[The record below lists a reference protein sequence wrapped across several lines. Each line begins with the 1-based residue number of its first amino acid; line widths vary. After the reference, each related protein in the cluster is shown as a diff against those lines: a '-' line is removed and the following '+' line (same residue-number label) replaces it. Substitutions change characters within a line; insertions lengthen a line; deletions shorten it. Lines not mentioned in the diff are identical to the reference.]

1 MSKRRLFGQ
10 VLLAGLLTI
19 TASSRCLYAQ
29 STSAT
34 ILGTVADDSGAAIP
48 DATVTVKNLGTGQ
61 ERVVKSDGSG
71 AYNVSNLQIGHYSI
85 TVAHEGFAQVQIPDT
100 ELQVAQRATINPVLH
115 VGAISSKIEVIAL
128 QSPLLNEA
136 SSSVGQV
143 IDTQTVQNVPLNG
156 RSFWQLTQLTPGV
169 SFIPGGQNIAPGGT
183 SIRASAV
190 NVNVNGL
197 SPSWTGWYL
206 DGSNIT
212 ETQLGGTLISP
223 NVDALQEFKVE
234 SSNMPADYGHSP
246 TIVNATLKSG
256 TNSLHGSA
264 FEFVRNNAFD
274 AKNYFYQPPTG
285 STRRNQPIH
294 RNQFGVTLGGPIVKD
309 HTFFFVD
316 LQSTLYRLGQVFDNI
331 VPSTAMLGGNFQG
344 VVPVLKDPV
353 LIAQGAKCVNV
364 GDPGCFPNNTIPSNR
379 ISSQAS
385 YFLKYIPVANQ
396 LRGTVS
402 HALLT
407 NNLKQQLDLGDIRVD
422 QTLFSKDHLMG
433 RYSITDNHE
442 TDPNA
447 FPLLG
452 GFPLR
457 SRGQNVVLRETH
469 IFSPK
474 WLMES
479 QFSYYRSAFFFTSS
493 LQGQDINTAAGI
505 QGVEGLSPP
514 QYYGLPT
521 ITISNYAGFNGQ
533 SGSNAYPKQNKIR
546 SWQYVEHA
554 TYSSGKHEVRFG
566 YENFHNLNTYI
577 SGSNSLG
584 TFGFSNAY
592 SGDNFADFLLG
603 LPASGSRSYFRSR
616 WGDYGNYQAM
626 YVQDDYKASSKLTIN
641 AGFRWEINPFYHGV
655 KGQVTGF
662 NPANGKIVIPDDF
675 SMQAQ
680 PGTATLYPLFSDR
693 IQTTSSLGLPTT
705 IRPTAGVNLGP
716 RLGIAY
722 SGVKDTVFRAAYGIF
737 YIFPDNNA
745 INNTQNVV
753 PFVASQTVNNTK
765 PTSTLTF
772 GNFYSSQPIVA
783 PNTSGAVCSFGFV
796 ANSCSQPTVSSM
808 TLHTKNTYVQEYNL
822 AIQHQF
828 GPKLS
833 LDVAYVGNRTLHIV
847 QPFQVN
853 DPFPST
859 SLLSIQTRRP
869 LPQWGTISLS
879 EYAGNANYNALQTKL
894 ETRALSG
901 ATILVSYTYGRCLTD
916 GTFNGLTREASGGYR
931 YYGLCNYDLQNNL
944 VMSGVY
950 DLPFGRGKKMLSSA
964 SGLVQGLVGNWGL
977 SGVGTLQSG
986 LPFTLT
992 VSGDPANT
1000 GLGSQRPNVSG
1011 TPPLI
1016 RRPNCWFYDPANPLC
1031 PAGGTNVFST
1041 VTPGTYGNGG
1051 TNTVRADGLVQFDL
1065 SVLKSFHFTETRSL
1079 EFRGSFFN
1087 VFNHTTFATPVTNV
1101 DTSSAGQ
1108 ITSTLNAAR
1117 SIELAGKIY
1126 F

>member
-1 MSKRRLFGQ
+1 MSKHQLLFR
-10 VLLAGLLTI
+10 VLLAVTLTLSG
-19 TASSRCLYAQ
+19 TSRILHAQ
-29 STSAT
+29 STTGT
-34 ILGTVADDSGAAIP
+34 ILGTVSDDSGAAIP
-48 DATVTVKNLGTGQ
+48 DATITVKSLGTGQ
-61 ERVVKSDGSG
+61 ERVVKTDGSG
-71 AYNVSNLQIGHYSI
+71 VYNVSNLQVGHYS
-85 TVAHEGFAQVQIPDT
+85 VAVVHEGFAPILIADT

-115 VGAISSKIEVIAL
+115 IGAVSAKVEVVAS
-128 QSPLLNEA
+128 QTPLLNEA

-169 SFIPGGQNIAPGGT
+169 SFIQGGQNIAAGGT

-256 TNSLHGSA
+256 SNSFHGTLY
-264 FEFVRNNAFD
+264 EFLRNNALD
-274 AKNYFYQPPTG
+274 AKNYFYVPPAG
-285 STRRNQPIH
+285 STRRNQPLH
-294 RNQFGVTLGGPIVKD
+294 RNQFGFAVGGPIVPN
-309 HTFFFVD
+309 HTFFFID
-316 LQSTLYRLGQVFDNI
+316 IQSTLYRLGQNFDNI
-331 VPSTAMLGGNFQG
+331 VPSAAMRMGNYQG
-344 VVPVLKDPV
+344 SGITLKDP
-353 LIAQGAKCVNV
+353 LTGL
-364 GDPGCFPNNTIPSNR
+364 PFTNNTIPTSR
-379 ISSQAS
+379 ISPQAA
-385 YFLKYIPVANQ
+385 YFLKFMPAANQ
-396 LRGTVS
+396 VRGSVS
-402 HALLT
+402 HAVLT
-407 NNLKQQLDLGDIRVD
+407 NSLKQQLDVGDIRID
-422 QTLFSKDHLMG
+422 QSLFAKDHLMG
-433 RYSITDNHE
+433 RYSISDNHE

-474 WLMES
+474 WLAET
-479 QFSYYRSAFFFTSS
+479 QFSYYRSVFFFTSS

-521 ITISNYAGFNGQ
+521 LTISNYTGFNGQ
-533 SGSNAYPKQNKIR
+533 SGSNSYPKQNKIR
-546 SWQYVEHA
+546 SWQYVERV
-554 TYSSGKHEVRFG
+554 TYSSGKHELRFG

-584 TFGFSNAY
+584 TLGFSNSY

-603 LPASGSRSYFRSR
+603 YPASGSRSYFRSL

-626 YVQDDYKASSKLTIN
+626 YVQDNYRAASNLTIN
-641 AGFRWEINPFYHGV
+641 AGFRWEINPFYNGI

-662 NPANGKIVIPDDF
+662 NPANGKVVIPDDF

-693 IQTTSSLGLPTT
+693 LQTTSSLGLPTSV
-705 IRPTAGVNLGP
+705 RPSARVNLGP
-716 RLGIAY
+716 RFGIAY
-722 SGVKDTVFRAAYGIF
+722 SGAKNTVFRAAYGIF
-737 YIFPDNNA
+737 YLFPDNNA

-765 PTSTLTF
+765 PTPSLTF
-772 GNFYSSQPIVA
+772 GNFYSSQPIVTA
-783 PNTSGAVCSFGFV
+783 NTTNAVCSFGFI
-796 ANSCSQPTVSSM
+796 ANSCSQPSVSSM
-808 TLHTKNTYVQEYNL
+808 DLHTKNTYVQEYNL
-822 AIQHQF
+822 AVQHQF
-828 GPKLS
+828 GSKLS
-833 LDVAYVGNRTLHIV
+833 WDVAYVGNRSLHIV

-853 DPFPST
+853 DPYPGPGT
-859 SLLSIQTRRP
+859 IQTRRP
-869 LPQWGTISLS
+869 LQQWGTINDSR
-879 EYAGNANYNALQTKL
+879 YAGNGNYNALQTKL
-894 ETRALSG
+894 ETRALAGS
-901 ATILVSYTYGRCLTD
+901 TILVSYTYGRCLTD
-916 GTFNGLTREASGGYR
+916 GTFNGATREQSGGFQ
-931 YYGLCNYDLQNNL
+931 YYGPCNYDLHHNL

-950 DLPFGRGKKMLSSA
+950 DLPFGRGKKFLNGA
-964 SGLVQGLVGNWGL
+964 SGFAQGLVGNWGL

-986 LPFTLT
+986 LPYTLT
-992 VSGDPANT
+992 ISTDQANT
-1000 GLGSQRPNVSG
+1000 GLGSQRPNIFG
-1011 TPPLI
+1011 TPEGV
-1016 RRPNCWFYDPANPLC
+1016 RRPNCWYYDSRNASC
-1031 PAGGTNVFST
+1031 PAGGTNAFS
-1041 VTPGTYGNGG
+1041 VPAQYTYGNGG
-1051 TNTVRADGLVQFDL
+1051 TNTMRNDGLVQFDI

-1079 EFRGSFFN
+1079 EFRGAFFN
-1087 VFNHTTFATPVTNV
+1087 VFNHTTFATPVTNI
-1101 DTSSAGQ
+1101 DSSSAGQ